1 MALRERM
8 LTESCA
14 FSAVMTADFGDKVY
28 EFTLDCTSDTE
39 GAVTFSVT
47 KPDEISGIGGSIH
60 ANSGKLDFTDSV
72 LAFPLLAEGE
82 ITPVSGPW
90 ILVSTLRGGYLSSC
104 GMDGESLRLTIYDS
118 YREDALLLDVWLN
131 AENLPTRCDIFWQG
145 RRVLSMDIKDFRFV

>member
-39 GAVTFSVT
+39 GAVTFSVMA
-47 KPDEISGIGGSIH
+47 PDVISGIGGSIH
-60 ANSGKLDFTDSV
+60 ADSGKLEFTDSV
-72 LAFPLLAEGE
+72 LSFPLLAEGE

-118 YREDALLLDVWLN
+118 YREDALLMDVWLN
-131 AENLPTRCDIFWQG
+131 AENLPIRCDIFWQG

>member
-28 EFTLDCTSDTE
+28 GFTLDCSSDTD
-39 GAVTFSVT
+39 GTVTFSVMA
-47 KPDEISGIGGSIH
+47 PDEISGIGGSIH
-60 ANSGKLDFTDSV
+60 ADSGKLEFTDSV
-72 LAFPLLAEGE
+72 LSFPLLAEGE